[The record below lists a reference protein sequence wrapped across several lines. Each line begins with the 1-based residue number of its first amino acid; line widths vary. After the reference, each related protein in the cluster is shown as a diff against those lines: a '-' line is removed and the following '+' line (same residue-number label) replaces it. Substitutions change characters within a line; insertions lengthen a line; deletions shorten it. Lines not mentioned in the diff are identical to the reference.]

1 MTNSILLNNTSKY
14 DRKKLEELK
23 KYYNSI
29 KNEDEELSDCSLD
42 EIIEYNK
49 YYERIKDIKPDKN
62 EIRNFELHNFSF

>member
-1 MTNSILLNNTSKY
+1 MTNSILVNNTSKY
-14 DRKKLEELK
+14 DRRKLEELRN
-23 KYYNSI
+23 YYLN
-29 KNEDEELSDCSLD
+29 KDEDDELNECSLD